1 MNLGLPYKGSKNT
14 IAVDLVKCM
23 PRGKKLLDAC
33 CGGGAVLMAAAM
45 SGRWEKVVGND
56 LNPATI
62 ALLDAVLIHKGQI
75 EYEHPPVCTRDD
87 FANSLQRIENGDFSI
102 QDCVNKYCAS
112 FGNDGKTY
120 LYGKQIEE
128 YKLAAEQMLTADTLD
143 QRRKFYRKFHALINT
158 DDSEDKERLQSLQ
171 LLQRLQSLERLE
183 RLERLQSLQRL
194 QSLERLERLERLDI
208 FDIDYKEFDVVYFD
222 IPYKG
227 TNKYDFEF
235 DYDRFYDLF
244 KSLKTDLK
252 INAFLSE
259 YDAPFTCVAEFEKK
273 QLMAASVGTTK
284 KTSKERLFY
293 NGSPAEYRDLMGV
306 DYAPKVEQTALF

>member
-128 YKLAAEQMLTADTLD
+128 YKLAVEQMLTADTLD

-158 DDSEDKERLQSLQ
+158 DDSEDKERLQSL
-171 LLQRLQSLERLE
+171 ER
-183 RLERLQSLQRL
+183 LQRL

-259 YDAPFTCVAEFEKK
+259 YDAPFTCVAEFEKT
-273 QLMAASVGTTK
+273 QLMAASVGATK

-306 DYAPKVEQTALF
+306 DYAPKVDQTALF

>member
-1 MNLGLPYKGSKNT
+1 
-14 IAVDLVKCM
+14 
-23 PRGKKLLDAC
+23 
-33 CGGGAVLMAAAM
+33 MAAAM
-45 SGRWEKVVGND
+45 SLRWDKVVGND
-56 LNPATI
+56 LNSATI

-75 EYEHPPVCTRDD
+75 EYEHPSVCTRDD
-87 FANSLQRIENGDFSI
+87 FANSLQRIENGNFTI

-128 YKLAAEQMLTADTLD
+128 YKLTAEQMLTADTLD

-158 DDSEDKERLQSLQ
+158 DDSEDKERLQK
-171 LLQRLQSLERLE
+171 LE
-183 RLERLQSLQRL
+183 SMQRL

-208 FDIDYKEFDVVYFD
+208 FNIDYKEFDVVYFD

-235 DYDRFYDLF
+235 DYEKFYDLF

-259 YDAPFTCVAEFEKK
+259 YDAPFTCVAEFEKT
-273 QLMAASVGTTK
+273 QLMAASVGATK

-293 NGSPAEYRDLMGV
+293 NGSPAEYRALMGA

>member
-14 IAVDLVKCM
+14 IAEDLVKCL

-45 SGRWEKVVGND
+45 SLRWEKVVGND

-87 FANSLQRIENGDFSI
+87 FANSLQRIENGDFTI

-158 DDSEDKERLQSLQ
+158 DDSDDKERLQKLESM
-171 LLQRLQSLERLE
+171 QRLQSLERLE
-183 RLERLQSLQRL
+183 RL
-194 QSLERLERLERLDI
+194 DI
-208 FDIDYKEFDVVYFD
+208 FNIDYKEFDIVYFD

-244 KSLKTDLK
+244 KSLKKDLN

-259 YDAPFTCVAEFEKK
+259 YEAPFTCVAKFEKT
-273 QLMAASVGTTK
+273 QLMAASVCATK

-293 NGSPAEYRDLMGV
+293 NGSPAEYRALMGA
-306 DYAPKVEQTALF
+306 DYAPKVEQMALF

>member
-14 IAVDLVKCM
+14 IAEDIVKCL

-45 SGRWEKVVGND
+45 SNRWEKVVGND

-87 FANSLQRIENGDFSI
+87 FANSLQRIENGDFTI

-158 DDSEDKERLQSLQ
+158 DDSEDKERLQK
-171 LLQRLQSLERLE
+171 LE
-183 RLERLQSLQRL
+183 SMQRL

-208 FDIDYKEFDVVYFD
+208 FNIDYKEFDVVYFD

-235 DYDRFYDLF
+235 DYEKFYGLF
-244 KSLKTDLK
+244 KSLKKDLN

-259 YDAPFTCVAEFEKK
+259 YDAPFTCVAEFEKT
-273 QLMAASVGTTK
+273 QLMAASVGATK

-293 NGSPAEYRDLMGV
+293 NGSPAEYRDLMGA
-306 DYAPKVEQTALF
+306 DYAQKVEQTALF

>member
-158 DDSEDKERLQSLQ
+158 DDSEDKERLQSLER
-171 LLQRLQSLERLE
+171 LQRLQS
-183 RLERLQSLQRL
+183 
-194 QSLERLERLERLDI
+194 LERLERLDI

-259 YDAPFTCVAEFEKK
+259 YDAPFTCVAKFEKT

>member
-14 IAVDLVKCM
+14 IAEDIVNRI
-23 PRGKKLLDAC
+23 PRGEKILDAC
-33 CGGGAVLMAAAM
+33 CGGGAFLMAAAM
-45 SGRWEKVVGND
+45 SLRWDKVVGND

-87 FANSLQRIENGDFSI
+87 FANSLQRIENGDFTI

-158 DDSEDKERLQSLQ
+158 DDSEDKERLQK
-171 LLQRLQSLERLE
+171 LE
-183 RLERLQSLQRL
+183 SMQRL

-222 IPYKG
+222 IPYNG

-235 DYDRFYDLF
+235 DYEKFYDLF

-259 YDAPFTCVAEFEKK
+259 YDAPFTCVAEFEKT
-273 QLMAASVGTTK
+273 QLMAASVGATK

-293 NGSPAEYRDLMGV
+293 NGSPAEYRALMGA

>member
-14 IAVDLVKCM
+14 IAEDIVNRI
-23 PRGKKLLDAC
+23 PRGEKILDAC
-33 CGGGAVLMAAAM
+33 CGGGAFLMAAAM
-45 SGRWEKVVGND
+45 SLRWEKVVGND

-87 FANSLQRIENGDFSI
+87 FANSLQRIENGDFTI

-143 QRRKFYRKFHALINT
+143 QRRKFYRKFHALINA
-158 DDSEDKERLQSLQ
+158 DDSEDKERLQK
-171 LLQRLQSLERLE
+171 LE
-183 RLERLQSLQRL
+183 SMQRL

-235 DYDRFYDLF
+235 DYEKFYDLF

-259 YDAPFTCVAEFEKK
+259 YDAPFTCVAEFEKT
-273 QLMAASVGTTK
+273 QLMAASVGATK

-293 NGSPAEYRDLMGV
+293 NGAADEYRDLMGS

>member
-158 DDSEDKERLQSLQ
+158 DDSEDKERLQSL
-171 LLQRLQSLERLE
+171 ER
-183 RLERLQSLQRL
+183 LQRL

-235 DYDRFYDLF
+235 HYDRFYDLF

-259 YDAPFTCVAEFEKK
+259 YDAPFTCVAEFEKT
-273 QLMAASVGTTK
+273 QLMAASVGATK

>member
-14 IAVDLVKCM
+14 IAEDIVNRI
-23 PRGKKLLDAC
+23 PRGEKILDAC
-33 CGGGAVLMAAAM
+33 CGGGAFLMAAAM
-45 SGRWEKVVGND
+45 SLRWEKVVGND

-87 FANSLQRIENGDFSI
+87 FANSLQRIENGDFTI

-158 DDSEDKERLQSLQ
+158 DDSEDKERLQK
-171 LLQRLQSLERLE
+171 LE
-183 RLERLQSLQRL
+183 SMQRL

-235 DYDRFYDLF
+235 DYEKFYNLF

-259 YDAPFTCVAEFEKK
+259 YDAPFTCVAEFEKT
-273 QLMAASVGTTK
+273 QLMAASVGATK

-293 NGSPAEYRDLMGV
+293 NGSPAEYRDLMGA

>member
-14 IAVDLVKCM
+14 IAEDIVNRI
-23 PRGKKLLDAC
+23 PRGEKILDAC
-33 CGGGAVLMAAAM
+33 CGGGAFLMAAAM
-45 SGRWEKVVGND
+45 SLRWEKVVGND

-87 FANSLQRIENGDFSI
+87 FANSLQRIENGDFTI

-112 FGNDGKTY
+112 FGNDGKPY
-120 LYGKQIEE
+120 LYGKQIGE

-158 DDSEDKERLQSLQ
+158 DDSEDKERLQKLESM
-171 LLQRLQSLERLE
+171 QRLQS
-183 RLERLQSLQRL
+183 
-194 QSLERLERLERLDI
+194 LERLERLDI

-235 DYDRFYDLF
+235 DYEKFYDLF

-259 YDAPFTCVAEFEKK
+259 YDAPFTCVAEFEKT
-273 QLMAASVGTTK
+273 QLMAASVGATK

-293 NGSPAEYRDLMGV
+293 NGSADEYRALM
-306 DYAPKVEQTALF
+306 DRNFDEKSEQMALF

>member
-14 IAVDLVKCM
+14 IAVDLAKCM

-87 FANSLQRIENGDFSI
+87 FANSLQRIKNGDFSI

-120 LYGKQIEE
+120 MYGKQIEE

-158 DDSEDKERLQSLQ
+158 DDSEDKERLQSL
-171 LLQRLQSLERLE
+171 ERLE
-183 RLERLQSLQRL
+183 RLERL
-194 QSLERLERLERLDI
+194 ECLDI

-259 YDAPFTCVAEFEKK
+259 YDAPFTCVA
-273 QLMAASVGTTK
+273 
-284 KTSKERLFY
+284 
-293 NGSPAEYRDLMGV
+293 
-306 DYAPKVEQTALF
+306 

>member
-1 MNLGLPYKGSKNT
+1 MNLGLPYKGSKST
-14 IAVDLVKCM
+14 IAEDLVKCL

-45 SGRWEKVVGND
+45 SNRWEKVVGND

-62 ALLDAVLIHKGQI
+62 AMLDAVLIHKGQI

-87 FANSLQRIENGDFSI
+87 FANSLQRIENGDFTI

-158 DDSEDKERLQSLQ
+158 DDSDDKERLQKLESM
-171 LLQRLQSLERLE
+171 QRMERLE
-183 RLERLQSLQRL
+183 RLERLEL
-194 QSLERLERLERLDI
+194 LELLERLERLDI

-244 KSLKTDLK
+244 KSLKTDLN

-259 YDAPFTCVAEFEKK
+259 YEAPFTCVAEFEKM
-273 QLMAASVGTTK
+273 QLMTVSVGATR
-284 KTSKERLFY
+284 KTCKERLFY
-293 NGSPAEYRDLMGV
+293 NGSADEYRALM
-306 DYAPKVEQTALF
+306 DRNFDEKSEQMALF

>member
-14 IAVDLVKCM
+14 IAEDLVKCL

-45 SGRWEKVVGND
+45 SLRWEKVVGND

-87 FANSLQRIENGDFSI
+87 FANSLQRIENGDFTI

-120 LYGKQIEE
+120 MYGKQKEE

-158 DDSEDKERLQSLQ
+158 DDSEDKERLQKLESM
-171 LLQRLQSLERLE
+171 QRLQSLEW
-183 RLERLQSLQRL
+183 
-194 QSLERLERLERLDI
+194 LERLERLDI
-208 FDIDYKEFDVVYFD
+208 FNIDYKEFDVVYFD

-235 DYDRFYDLF
+235 DYEKFYDLF
-244 KSLKTDLK
+244 KSLKTDLN
-252 INAFLSE
+252 INAFSSE
-259 YDAPFTCVAEFEKK
+259 YDAPFTCVAEFEKT
-273 QLMAASVGTTK
+273 QLMAASVGATK
-284 KTSKERLFY
+284 KTSKERLYY
-293 NGSPAEYRDLMGV
+293 NGSADEYRELMGA

>member
-14 IAVDLVKCM
+14 IAVDLVKCL

-33 CGGGAVLMAAAM
+33 CGGGAFLMAAAM
-45 SGRWEKVVGND
+45 SLRWDKVVGND
-56 LNPATI
+56 LNSATI

-75 EYEHPPVCTRDD
+75 EYEHPSVCTRDD
-87 FANSLQRIENGDFSI
+87 FANSLQRIENGNFTI

-128 YKLAAEQMLTADTLD
+128 YKLTAEQMLTADTLD

-158 DDSEDKERLQSLQ
+158 DDSEDKERLQK
-171 LLQRLQSLERLE
+171 LE
-183 RLERLQSLQRL
+183 SMQRL

-208 FDIDYKEFDVVYFD
+208 FNIDYKEFDVVYFD

-235 DYDRFYDLF
+235 DYEKFYDLF

-259 YDAPFTCVAEFEKK
+259 YDAPFTCVAEFEKT
-273 QLMAASVGTTK
+273 QLMAASVGATK

-293 NGSPAEYRDLMGV
+293 NGSPAEYRALMGA

>member
-158 DDSEDKERLQSLQ
+158 DDSEDKERLQSL
-171 LLQRLQSLERLE
+171 ER
-183 RLERLQSLQRL
+183 LQRL

-259 YDAPFTCVAEFEKK
+259 YDAPFTCVAEFEKT
-273 QLMAASVGTTK
+273 QLMAASVGATK

>member
-14 IAVDLVKCM
+14 IAEDLVKCL

-45 SGRWEKVVGND
+45 SNRWEKVVGND

-75 EYEHPPVCTRDD
+75 EYEHPPVCTRQD
-87 FANSLQRIENGDFSI
+87 FFNSLQRIENGDFDI

-120 LYGKQIEE
+120 MYGKQIEE
-128 YKLAAEQMLTADTLD
+128 YKLAAEQMLTADTLEE
-143 QRRKFYRKFHALINT
+143 RRRHYLKFHALINT
-158 DDSEDKERLQSLQ
+158 VDSEDKKRLQKI
-171 LLQRLQSLERLE
+171 EC
-183 RLERLQSLQRL
+183 
-194 QSLERLERLERLDI
+194 LERLERLERLDI

-222 IPYKG
+222 IPYRN

-235 DYDRFYDLF
+235 DYDRFYNLF
-244 KSLKTDLK
+244 KSLKTELH

-259 YDAPFTCVAEFEKK
+259 YNAPFTCVAEFEKM
-273 QLMAASVGTTK
+273 QLMSVSVGATR
-284 KTSKERLFY
+284 KTIRERLYY
-293 NGSPAEYRDLMGV
+293 NGTADEYRALMGA

>member
-14 IAVDLVKCM
+14 IAEDLVKCI

-56 LNPATI
+56 LNAATI

-75 EYEHPPVCTRDD
+75 EYEHQPVCTRDD
-87 FANSLQRIENGDFSI
+87 FANSLQRIDNGDFTI

-120 LYGKQIEE
+120 LYGADIEE
-128 YKLAAEQMLTADTLD
+128 CKTTAEMMLSSRKIED
-143 QRRKFYRKFHALINT
+143 RRHFYRKFIRILFGYSSDEKLHRLENLQQLQNL
-158 DDSEDKERLQSLQ
+158 ERLER
-171 LLQRLQSLERLE
+171 LQRLQQLERLQRLE
-183 RLERLQSLQRL
+183 RLERLQ
-194 QSLERLERLERLDI
+194 RLDI
-208 FDIDYKEFDVVYFD
+208 FDIDYSEFDVVYFD

-235 DYDRFYDLF
+235 NYDRFYDLF
-244 KSLKTDLK
+244 DSLGKP
-252 INAFLSE
+252 AFLSE
-259 YDAPFTCVAEFEKK
+259 YNAPFNVIDTFDKRQKMPAKGFNGMKESLEKLYFNGTLDDYKRLMGQEYRPMGEK
-273 QLMAASVGTTK
+273 QLDI
-284 KTSKERLFY
+284 F
-293 NGSPAEYRDLMGV
+293 
-306 DYAPKVEQTALF
+306 

>member
-14 IAVDLVKCM
+14 IAEDLVKCM

-56 LNPATI
+56 INAATV

-75 EYEHPPVCTRDD
+75 EYEHPTVCTRDD
-87 FANSLQRIENGDFSI
+87 FFHSLQRIENGDFTI

-120 LYGKQIEE
+120 LYGADIEE
-128 YKLAAEQMLTADTLD
+128 CKTTAEMMLSSSKLEDRLHFYM
-143 QRRKFYRKFHALINT
+143 KFMRFLLC
-158 DDSEDKERLQSLQ
+158 DSSDEKLHLLERLNHLESLQ
-171 LLQRLQSLERLE
+171 RIERLE
-183 RLERLQSLQRL
+183 RLERLK
-194 QSLERLERLERLDI
+194 RLERLERIDI
-208 FDIDYKEFDVVYFD
+208 FNINYSEFDIVYFD

-244 KSLKTDLK
+244 ASLGKP
-252 INAFLSE
+252 AFLSE
-259 YDAPFTCVAEFEKK
+259 YDAPFNVIATFDKVQNMAAVVNTGKIESLEKLYFNGTIDDYKRLMGPEYRPMGEK
-273 QLMAASVGTTK
+273 QLDIFS
-284 KTSKERLFY
+284 
-293 NGSPAEYRDLMGV
+293 D
-306 DYAPKVEQTALF
+306 

>member
-14 IAVDLVKCM
+14 IAEDLVKCL

-45 SGRWEKVVGND
+45 SNRWEKVVGND

-75 EYEHPPVCTRDD
+75 EYEHPPVCTRQD
-87 FANSLQRIENGDFSI
+87 FFNSLQRIENGDFDI

-120 LYGKQIEE
+120 MYGKQIEE
-128 YKLAAEQMLTADTLD
+128 YKLAAEQMLTADTLEE
-143 QRRKFYRKFHALINT
+143 RRRHYLKFHALINT
-158 DDSEDKERLQSLQ
+158 VDSEDKKRLQKIEC
-171 LLQRLQSLERLE
+171 LQR
-183 RLERLQSLQRL
+183 
-194 QSLERLERLERLDI
+194 LERLERLERLDI

-222 IPYKG
+222 IPYRN

-235 DYDRFYDLF
+235 DYDRFYNLF
-244 KSLKTDLK
+244 KSLKTELH

-259 YDAPFTCVAEFEKK
+259 YNAPFTCVAEFEKM
-273 QLMAASVGTTK
+273 QLMSVSVGATR
-284 KTSKERLFY
+284 KTIRERLYY
-293 NGSPAEYRDLMGV
+293 NGTADEYRALMGA

>member
-14 IAVDLVKCM
+14 IAEDLVKCL

-33 CGGGAVLMAAAM
+33 CGGGAVLMEAAM

-87 FANSLQRIENGDFSI
+87 FANSLQRIENGDFTI

-158 DDSEDKERLQSLQ
+158 DDSDDKERLQK
-171 LLQRLQSLERLE
+171 LE
-183 RLERLQSLQRL
+183 SMQRL

-208 FDIDYKEFDVVYFD
+208 FSIDYKEFDVVYFD

-244 KSLKTDLK
+244 KSLKTDLN

-259 YDAPFTCVAEFEKK
+259 YDAPFTCVAEFEKT
-273 QLMAASVGTTK
+273 QLMAASVGATK

-293 NGSPAEYRDLMGV
+293 NGSHAEYRELMGA
-306 DYAPKVEQTALF
+306 DYAQKVEQTALF

>member
-75 EYEHPPVCTRDD
+75 EYEHTPVCTRDD

-158 DDSEDKERLQSLQ
+158 DDSEDKERLQSL
-171 LLQRLQSLERLE
+171 ER
-183 RLERLQSLQRL
+183 LQRL

-259 YDAPFTCVAEFEKK
+259 YDAPFTCVAEFEKT
-273 QLMAASVGTTK
+273 QLMAASVGATK

>member
-14 IAVDLVKCM
+14 IAEDLVKCM

-56 LNPATI
+56 LNAATI

-75 EYEHPPVCTRDD
+75 EYEHPPICTRND
-87 FANSLQRIENGDFSI
+87 FFHSLQRIDNGDFTI

-120 LYGKQIEE
+120 MYGKQIEE

-158 DDSEDKERLQSLQ
+158 DDSEDKERLQKLESM
-171 LLQRLQSLERLE
+171 QRLQSLERLE
-183 RLERLQSLQRL
+183 RLES
-194 QSLERLERLERLDI
+194 LERLERLDI
-208 FDIDYKEFDVVYFD
+208 FSIDYKEFDVVYFD

-244 KSLKTDLK
+244 KSLKTDLN

-259 YDAPFTCVAEFEKK
+259 YDAPFTCVAEFEKR
-273 QLMAASVGTTK
+273 QLMAASVVATK

-293 NGSPAEYRDLMGV
+293 NGSPAEYRELMGA

>member
-14 IAVDLVKCM
+14 IAEDLVKCL

-45 SGRWEKVVGND
+45 SNRWEKVVGND

-75 EYEHPPVCTRDD
+75 EYEHHPVCTRQD
-87 FANSLQRIENGDFSI
+87 FFNSLQRIENGDFDI

-120 LYGKQIEE
+120 MYGKQIEE
-128 YKLAAEQMLTADTLD
+128 YKLAAEQMLTADTLEE
-143 QRRKFYRKFHALINT
+143 RRRHYLKFHALINT
-158 DDSEDKERLQSLQ
+158 VDSEDKKRLQKI
-171 LLQRLQSLERLE
+171 EC
-183 RLERLQSLQRL
+183 
-194 QSLERLERLERLDI
+194 LERLERLERLDI

-222 IPYKG
+222 IPYRN

-235 DYDRFYDLF
+235 DYDRFYNLF
-244 KSLKTDLK
+244 KSLKTELH

-259 YDAPFTCVAEFEKK
+259 YNAPFTCVAEFEKM
-273 QLMAASVGTTK
+273 QLMSVSVGATR
-284 KTSKERLFY
+284 KTIRERLYY
-293 NGSPAEYRDLMGV
+293 NGTADEYRALMGA
-306 DYAPKVEQTALF
+306 DYATKVEQTALF

>member
-158 DDSEDKERLQSLQ
+158 DDSDDKERLQSLK
-171 LLQRLQSLERLE
+171 RLQS
-183 RLERLQSLQRL
+183 
-194 QSLERLERLERLDI
+194 LERLERLDI

-259 YDAPFTCVAEFEKK
+259 YDAPFTCVAAFEKT
-273 QLMAASVGTTK
+273 QLMEASVGATK

-306 DYAPKVEQTALF
+306 DYAPKVDQTALF